1 MLISMSSKAKKDAG
15 EWLDFKED
23 GSKFIPFRAISFS
36 QVSPAFLAVQ
46 QPVLPSVEDMVPL
59 I

>member
-1 MLISMSSKAKKDAG
+1 MSGD
-15 EWLDFKED
+15 WLDFKED
-23 GSKFIPFRAISFS
+23 GSKFIPFIASSFS

-46 QPVLPSVEDMVPL
+46 QPVLPSVVDMVPL

>member
-1 MLISMSSKAKKDAG
+1 LISTSSKAKKDAG
-15 EWLDFKED
+15 NGRSFRKT
-23 GSKFIPFRAISFS
+23 GKFISFRAISFS

-46 QPVLPSVEDMVPL
+46 QPVLPSVVDMVPL